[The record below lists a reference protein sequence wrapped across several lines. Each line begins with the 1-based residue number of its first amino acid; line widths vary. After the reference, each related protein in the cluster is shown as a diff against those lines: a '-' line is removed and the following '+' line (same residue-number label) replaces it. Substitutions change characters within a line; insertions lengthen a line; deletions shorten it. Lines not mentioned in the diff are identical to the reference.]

1 MNSTV
6 LKNEPPVQLNTV
18 EPADAIPVL
27 HTATLVGLSDGKP
40 LLKMAITDAPVRAI
54 AQTTQLTESEIGSQF
69 IVMLDCGNPARPIVI
84 GKLASEENANQS
96 TSDRFEIEAEE
107 ELVLKCGKACIKMT
121 SDGTVAIRG
130 ANVVT
135 RASHTNRIRGG
146 NVQIN

>member
-6 LKNEPPVQLNTV
+6 LKSKPPVQSNIGEAIDT
-18 EPADAIPVL
+18 IPVL
-27 HTATLVGLSDGKP
+27 HAARLVGFSDGKP
-40 LLKMAITDAPVRAI
+40 LLKMSIAAAPVRAI
-54 AQTTQLTESEIGSQF
+54 AQTKQLTESEIGLQF

-84 GKLASEENANQS
+84 GKLASEEKGSRQS
-96 TSDRFEIEAEE
+96 SGRMEVEADE
-107 ELVLKCGKACIKMT
+107 ELVFKCGKACIKMT